1 MYFNKINLLVACCL
15 SFSLFFFT
23 SCEEENEVVEPTA
36 KNIVELAQGNAD
48 LSSLVAAL
56 TDQRHTTE
64 FVTLLSGTDAYTV
77 FAPTNAAFQAL
88 LDSDSSWNS
97 LGDIPIATLD
107 AVLKF
112 HVISGTVRST
122 DLTASYVPT
131 LSTGPNSEAISLQVA
146 VSPAVK
152 FNGNTSP
159 VNVDLE
165 ASNGIV
171 HTVGS
176 VMLPPSVVN
185 LALNGSDF
193 TSLVAALT
201 DARHTTNFVD
211 VLSGT
216 GPFTVF
222 APTNTAFQALLDSDS
237 SWSSIADIP
246 VTTLDKVL
254 KYHVVN
260 AANVHAD
267 QLTNGQNI
275 TMLSGD
281 TLTVDLSAGAK
292 VVTNLSNSVTI
303 SATDV
308 QGSNGVIHVIDAVL
322 VPGS

>member
-1 MYFNKINLLVACCL
+1 MYFNKINLLAACCL
-15 SFSLFFFT
+15 SFSLFFFS
-23 SCEEENEVVEPTA
+23 SCEKEDDTTEPTA
-36 KNIVELAQGNAD
+36 KNIVELAQDNAD

-56 TDQRHTTE
+56 TDTRHTTE
-64 FVTLLSGTDAYTV
+64 FVNLLSGTDAYTV

-112 HVISGTVRST
+112 HVISGTVKST

-159 VNVDLE
+159 VNVDIE

-171 HTVGS
+171 HTVDN
-176 VMLPPSVVN
+176 VMLPPNVVT
-185 LALNGSDF
+185 LALNGSGF

-201 DARHTTNFVD
+201 DARHTTDFVT

-237 SWSSIADIP
+237 TWNSIGDIP
-246 VTTLDKVL
+246 VATLDKVL

-267 QLTNGQNI
+267 QLTDNQEI
-275 TMLSGD
+275 TMLSGGKV
-281 TLTVDLSAGAK
+281 TIDLSSGAK
-292 VVTNLSNSVTI
+292 VVTNLSDSVTI

-308 QGSNGVIHVIDAVL
+308 QGTNGVIHVIDAVL
-322 VPGS
+322 LPAA

>member
-1 MYFNKINLLVACCL
+1 MYFNKISLLAACCL
-15 SFSLFFFT
+15 SISLFFFT
-23 SCEEENEVVEPTA
+23 SCEEENDTAEPTS
-36 KNIVELAQGNAD
+36 KNIVELAQEDAE

-64 FVTLLSGTDAYTV
+64 FVNLLSGTDAYTV

-97 LGDIPIATLD
+97 LGDIPIETLD

-131 LSTGPNSEAISLQVA
+131 LSTGPNSEAISLQVG
-146 VSPAVK
+146 VSPAVT

-171 HTVGS
+171 HTINS

-193 TSLVAALT
+193 SSLVAALT
-201 DARHTTNFVD
+201 DSRHTTNFVD
-211 VLSGT
+211 VLSGA

-246 VTTLDKVL
+246 VATLDKVL

-267 QLTNGQNI
+267 QLTDGQNI

-281 TLTVDLSAGAK
+281 TLTVDLSSGAK
-292 VVTNLSNSVTI
+292 VVTSLSNSVTI

-308 QGSNGVIHVIDAVL
+308 QGSNGVVHVIDAVL